1 MKSIRKLVILTALFL
16 PVALSTSGGSFESAQ
31 LLATTENYD
40 VFIGDTIDVKTRRL
54 EYNGDHK
61 DVFGLIFNP
70 RGDSFQG
77 KSFTITEPGLYKVV
91 YEAYFGHHKEQQVI
105 NYLCKRKSSDFFSIT
120 NPVSISYGEYRY
132 NTPAYH
138 HEGVLID
145 AKNGTEIRFN
155 EALSVDDFLVDQTQ
169 SDPTSGYKDRNST
182 IDAHSLIDFLIDP
195 SVYMSTDFTAMTI
208 RLTDSI
214 DSSNYVDIKIEDGYY
229 TGSYDSG
236 SLSWVRVGASCNWQ
250 LGWEWEKVEGKIN
263 QGKYHNGRSG
273 TGLNLSYRGQPY
285 NNQIFSA
292 QILYCSETQRFYNY
306 RGSLET
312 DFAYFI
318 NELSDPIVYG
328 NNAWNGF
335 ESGKFFLT
343 IIPTAF
349 SNSTGRILIKSVG
362 KYLLND
368 NIIADNDAPTINVD
382 TQGYDT
388 TNLPRAVV
396 GRRYPVFK
404 ANVFDNYDSNLTYDV
419 NVSYRDSVNKKDID
433 VPISNDS
440 FLANKSGVYTIKYNA
455 KDRSGNVADTISL
468 KVITVGTFDDVVL
481 NLATSGT
488 TVDAYEIAQIPSL
501 DDVHSD
507 GGIGNISLTRKVI
520 DPNGN
525 EVVVDGNEFRPT
537 LVGNYRVV
545 YTGTDYIGNTGEVI
559 FTVESRN
566 LLAPKFISKPNLPP
580 ALIKGFKYSFD
591 NIEAIKTV
599 NNKVEEVVPEILI
612 NDNPQSGKYTAEGT
626 QTKITYKAGD
636 TTKDVYLDVVDVT
649 DSEGGFDQAKYFHS
663 ATIGAAQSSYLD
675 NPNVTL
681 SIPGAAATQ
690 FINELNPENFYL
702 GMSLISG
709 ESHLNIIRV
718 KLIDSVDQNV
728 TVTFEINLSDGTI
741 QAPYLPILPFEVN
754 GEKVAL
760 EYKDQNKSFL
770 DTNQNSLGTIIKDDT
785 GAAFIGFNRGLYLE
799 IQFDEVS
806 STSSIAIE
814 KICNQPLGYRNKG
827 KDRVEPSIKYN
838 SALIS
843 EQQKGKDFVYPTF
856 EAFDVLSDITSTSIS
871 ISRPGATPITG
882 SKNMTTTFKIEQ
894 AGEYRIT
901 YTAKDSSNITKTVI
915 EIVSVYDDIKP
926 TLVVNNPPKD
936 SYKLNESFTIPSYT
950 ANDESGIY
958 TVDVILIMPT
968 NEMRILTH
976 HIHIE
981 DEEVDYVEYALD
993 LERGIYDSNFIVNNT
1008 TFRLNMA
1015 GTYRLRFVAYDAAYS
1030 ELEQNYVGAYNT
1042 TSVEYSFKVK

>member
-1 MKSIRKLVILTALFL
+1 MKNIRKLVILTALFL

-145 AKNGTEIRFN
+145 TKNGTEIRFN

-182 IDAHSLIDFLIDP
+182 IDAHSLIDFLVDP

-208 RLTDSI
+208 RLTDSV
-214 DSSNYVDIKIEDGYY
+214 DASNYVDIKIEDGYY

-236 SLSWVRVGASCNWQ
+236 SLSWVRAGASCNWQ
-250 LGWEWEKVEGKIN
+250 LGWEWEKVEGKTN

-335 ESGKFFLT
+335 ESGKFFLS

-419 NVSYRDSVNKKDID
+419 SVSYRDSVNKKDID

-468 KVITVGTFDDVVL
+468 KVITVGAFDDVVL

-488 TVDAYEIAQIPSL
+488 SVDAYEIAQIPSL

-507 GGIGNISLTRKVI
+507 GGIGNISLSRKVI

-525 EVVVDGNEFRPT
+525 EVVVGGNEFRPT

-591 NIEAIKTV
+591 NIKAIKTV

-690 FINELNPENFYL
+690 FIKELNPE
-702 GMSLISG
+702 
-709 ESHLNIIRV
+709 
-718 KLIDSVDQNV
+718 
-728 TVTFEINLSDGTI
+728 
-741 QAPYLPILPFEVN
+741 IL
-754 GEKVAL
+754 
-760 EYKDQNKSFL
+760 
-770 DTNQNSLGTIIKDDT
+770 
-785 GAAFIGFNRGLYLE
+785 
-799 IQFDEVS
+799 
-806 STSSIAIE
+806 E
-814 KICNQPLGYRNKG
+814 KIDDQ
-827 KDRVEPSIKYN
+827 
-838 SALIS
+838 ALC
-843 EQQKGKDFVYPTF
+843 
-856 EAFDVLSDITSTSIS
+856 
-871 ISRPGATPITG
+871 
-882 SKNMTTTFKIEQ
+882 
-894 AGEYRIT
+894 
-901 YTAKDSSNITKTVI
+901 
-915 EIVSVYDDIKP
+915 
-926 TLVVNNPPKD
+926 
-936 SYKLNESFTIPSYT
+936 
-950 ANDESGIY
+950 
-958 TVDVILIMPT
+958 
-968 NEMRILTH
+968 
-976 HIHIE
+976 
-981 DEEVDYVEYALD
+981 
-993 LERGIYDSNFIVNNT
+993 
-1008 TFRLNMA
+1008 
-1015 GTYRLRFVAYDAAYS
+1015 
-1030 ELEQNYVGAYNT
+1030 
-1042 TSVEYSFKVK
+1042 